1 MTSGGKYF
9 FQILVNNGYLI
20 KVGVTRKDLDP
31 ESVSAL
37 FFDITS

>member
-9 FQILVNNGYLI
+9 FQILVNNGYLM
-20 KVGVTRKDLDP
+20 KVGVSRRNLDP

-37 FFDITS
+37 VSTS